1 MNKEYLVKFAK
12 EMANPIRLSEFY
24 VDNMDDSKFY
34 SMEDLDNAK
43 DVYDCLILW
52 LKSIICSN
60 FERDFSK
67 SIDFNALF
75 G

>member
-12 EMANPIRLSEFY
+12 EIANTIRNSEFY
-24 VDNMDDSKFY
+24 VDNMDDSKY
-34 SMEDLDNAK
+34 SIEELDNAK

-52 LKSIICSN
+52 LESTICSN
-60 FERDFSK
+60 FECDFGK